1 MNFFS
6 HAAVAGR
13 FSTRP
18 AFFLGAMLPDFCSM
32 LSLRTPELNDSSLA
46 AGVHFHHVT
55 DHAFH
60 ELARFREF
68 CREAARALDDRGV
81 ARGTARAVAHVGVEL
96 FLDGVF
102 AENDADRAAYL
113 AGLEAGRNADG
124 NGGMRWTET
133 DGAARLLQL
142 TTTLAERGVVAK
154 VSDHAL
160 LERLE
165 RALARRPRL
174 AIAPG
179 DRQRVADWVELARPR
194 VVASAPLLVAELTS
208 ELERRMA
215 A

>member
-32 LSLRTPELNDSSLA
+32 LGLRAPEVLDASLA
-46 AGVHFHHVT
+46 AGVHFHHMT

-60 ELARFREF
+60 ELERFRGF
-68 CREAARALDDRGV
+68 CHEAARALDARGV
-81 ARGTARAVAHVGVEL
+81 ARGTARAVAHVGVEF
-96 FLDGVF
+96 FLDGFF

-113 AGLEAGRNADG
+113 AGLEAGRDAG
-124 NGGMRWTET
+124 TTSGMRWPEG
-133 DGAARLLQL
+133 DAEERLVKLA
-142 TTTLAERGVVAK
+142 TTLAERGVVAK
-154 VSDHAL
+154 VSDAAM

-165 RALARRPRL
+165 RTLARRPRL
-174 AIAPG
+174 AIAAS
-179 DRQRVADWVELARPR
+179 DRERVAEWVELARPR

-208 ELERRMA
+208 EIERRMA

>member
-13 FSTRP
+13 FSGRP
-18 AFFLGAMLPDFCSM
+18 AFCLGAMLPDFCSM
-32 LSLRTPELNDSSLA
+32 LGVRAPEVVDTTLA
-46 AGVHFHHVT
+46 EGVRFHHVT

-60 ELARFREF
+60 GLSRFRSF
-68 CREAARALDDRGV
+68 CIESARALDARGV

-96 FLDGVF
+96 FLDGFF

-113 AGLEAGRNADG
+113 SGLDAGRIPG
-124 NGGMRWTET
+124 PESGMRWPAGEGT
-133 DGAARLLQL
+133 RLLEL
-142 TTTLAERGVVAK
+142 TAALAKRGVVAK
-154 VSDHAL
+154 VPDRMM

-174 AIAPG
+174 AIAAI
-179 DRQRVADWVELARPR
+179 DREPVAEWVELARPR

-208 ELERRMA
+208 EIERRMA

>member
-18 AFFLGAMLPDFCSM
+18 AFFFGAMLPDFCSM
-32 LSLRTPELNDSSLA
+32 LGLRTPELHDASLA
-46 AGVHFHHVT
+46 AGVHFHHLT

-102 AENDADRAAYL
+102 AENDADRSAYL
-113 AGLEAGRNADG
+113 AGLEAGRNG
-124 NGGMRWTET
+124 SGTSGMRWAEA
-133 DGAARLLQL
+133 DGDARLLRL
-142 TTTLAERGVVAK
+142 TTALAERGVVAK
-154 VSDHAL
+154 VSDQAM

-174 AIAPG
+174 AIAPV
-179 DRQRVADWVELARPR
+179 DRERVAAWVELARPR